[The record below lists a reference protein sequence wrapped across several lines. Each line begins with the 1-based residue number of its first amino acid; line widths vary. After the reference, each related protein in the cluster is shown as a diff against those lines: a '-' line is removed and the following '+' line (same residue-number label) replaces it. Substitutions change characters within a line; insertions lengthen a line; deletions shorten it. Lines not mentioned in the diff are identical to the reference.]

1 MKEIKTVY
9 VAHPTNHCANYSLKH
24 MKENILIPHVPTKW
38 QYKSGE
44 GKPFSYLTCNI
55 PEVEILQKMHQLSS
69 TFDFIQTYVDPL
81 YKTTDGKVCIAIR
94 TNGVIDITTAT
105 IEMNAVSSRNKR
117 CVDPLFSFILSWP
130 ESENPDSDAIFDAA
144 EHSIKALGLSGHQ
157 YIIAVHGDTDN
168 MHCHVA
174 VNRVHPITFRSH
186 KIEWSIK
193 TLHLAARESE
203 IKHGWSHDNGIYVVK
218 TNKNNQKRIVLIRKM
233 PTPQPMI
240 KSLHHEKII

>member
-1 MKEIKTVY
+1 
-9 VAHPTNHCANYSLKH
+9 
-24 MKENILIPHVPTKW
+24 LIPHVPTKR

-44 GKPFSYLTCNI
+44 GKPFSNLTSNI

-81 YKTTDGKVCIAIR
+81 YKTIDGKVCIAIR

-130 ESENPDSDAIFDAA
+130 ESENPAPDAIFDAA
-144 EHSIKALGLSGHQ
+144 EHSIKALGLADHQ
-157 YIIAVHGDTDN
+157 YIIVVNGNTGN
-168 MHCHVA
+168 TQCHVTI
-174 VNRVHPITFRSH
+174 NRINPETFRSH
-186 KIEWSIK
+186 KIDWSIK

-203 IKHGWSHDNGIYVVK
+203 IKHGWTHDNGIYIVK
-218 TNKNNQKRIVLIRKM
+218 TDKNNQKRIVLIRKM
-233 PTPQPMI
+233 PTPQPKI
-240 KSLHHEKII
+240 KSSQDEKII